1 MQNILVPVVEVR
13 VWGISWKAGQM
24 LLSLPQ
30 SGLESTETADS
41 VVQHHGL
48 QKSLKFKF
56 PASSKL
62 IQNIGH
68 RINEEIIQRYIVV
81 QKDYKLTN
89 QYFRI

>member
-1 MQNILVPVVEVR
+1 MVEVR

-30 SGLESTETADS
+30 SALESTETADS

-48 QKSLKFKF
+48 QKSFKFKF
-56 PASSKL
+56 PACSKL
-62 IQNIGH
+62 IHNIGN
-68 RINEEIIQRYIVV
+68 RINEEIVQGYIVV
-81 QKDYKLTN
+81 QKYYILSFCYYKLTN